1 MESISSFTLTPAN
14 GARKKKTAIDRYGRA
29 NRPDHSKKW
38 DQSLWAYRWWGRS
51 LSHTRHQPRW
61 ADDEDRRFEVG
72 QKLARF
78 RQDGLNRS
86 AAWRCLLQRDVRS
99 VFVIVGD
106 VFLEIFGLEAGWRKV
121 ETLLASLPERYPPDN
136 VEPILMTYSI
146 YCMGQDWLGKLA

>member
-1 MESISSFTLTPAN
+1 VESQKYPRRRAPQLESISSFTLTPAN

-72 QKLARF
+72 PEACTVPSGRAQPVGGLALSSPARCAF
-78 RQDGLNRS
+78 GLRDS
-86 AAWRCLLQRDVRS
+86 RRC
-99 VFVIVGD
+99 
-106 VFLEIFGLEAGWRKV
+106 IFGDFWIGGWIAKSRNIARVPSYLKD
-121 ETLLASLPERYPPDN
+121 TLPITWSLF
-136 VEPILMTYSI
+136 S
-146 YCMGQDWLGKLA
+146 